1 MSNAERIYQRTQAGA
16 AAAAFRHAY
25 LPAEHRRILRFLE
38 GETHS
43 SLVRKLLRTYPEQLV
58 SQWLADLEEM
68 KLIESLPARS
78 SWGAD
83 A

>member
-1 MSNAERIYQRTQAGA
+1 MGNGERIYQRTQAGA
-16 AAAAFRHAY
+16 AAAALGHTD
-25 LPAEHRRILRFLE
+25 LPGEYRRILRFLE

-43 SLVRKLLRTYPEQLV
+43 SLVRKLLRTYPEDLV
-58 SQWLADLEEM
+58 DQWLADLEEM

-78 SWGAD
+78 SFAAD